1 MSKIVLVSTSHV
13 ARESLER
20 VKKAVEKEKPDCIAV
35 ELDIDRY
42 RYMQSEEKNSGS
54 TLEMIKHLGLA
65 TFSVYWIMK
74 KFQNYFG
81 KKTGIMAGSEML
93 KAIELAKEKKIT
105 VALIDRPIGITLAR
119 IKSLPLSEKL
129 GLFKLLVMGVFGIAM
144 PFVKKEQF
152 DLNKVPSKKI
162 VNQAM
167 DLLEKEL
174 PGFYKILVHERNIVM
189 ARNLKN
195 LTGKFD
201 KIVCVIGAGH
211 EKGMKNVLIEH
222 FKITTPLKK
231 LRTKK
236 VL

>member
-13 ARESLER
+13 AKESLER

-42 RYMQSEEKNSGS
+42 RYMQSEEKNNGS
-54 TLEMIKHLGLA
+54 VLEMIKHLGPA

-93 KAIELAKEKKIT
+93 KAIEIAKENGIT
-105 VALIDRPIGITLAR
+105 VALIDRPIGITLVK
-119 IKSLPLSEKL
+119 IKNLSLSEKL
-129 GLFKLLVMGVFGIAM
+129 GLFKLLTIGVFGIVM
-144 PFVKKEQF
+144 PFGKKEQF

-167 DLLEKEL
+167 ELLEKEL

-189 ARNLKN
+189 AKNLKN

-201 KIVCVIGAGH
+201 NIVCVIGAGH
-211 EKGMKNVLIEH
+211 EKGIE
-222 FKITTPLKK
+222 
-231 LRTKK
+231 K
-236 VL
+236 VLSENLTNETLWSA